1 MPIDGLS
8 DLVWWFESWLLIE
21 LDTTYR
27 NTITTRSGTQLGIEQ
42 VWRTVSLTVMDADPK
57 WFASIIRSTSIP
69 MIFFLPLRNCVQS
82 SKALGLFP
90 FQLHFIVTNKRTK
103 VIPYTWSAQ
112 YDINAPW
119 LVLVESPL
127 ILSKIKGNNNKIP
140 LAPHTPHIPE
150 RSCHRDEFNF
160 NPDRST
166 SLTDDGHIWLA
177 A

>member
-82 SKALGLFP
+82 SKALGFFP

-103 VIPYTWSAQ
+103 VISYTWSAQ

-119 LVLVESPL
+119 LGRIAPNSIQDQRQQQQNPL
-127 ILSKIKGNNNKIP
+127 GST
-140 LAPHTPHIPE
+140 HY